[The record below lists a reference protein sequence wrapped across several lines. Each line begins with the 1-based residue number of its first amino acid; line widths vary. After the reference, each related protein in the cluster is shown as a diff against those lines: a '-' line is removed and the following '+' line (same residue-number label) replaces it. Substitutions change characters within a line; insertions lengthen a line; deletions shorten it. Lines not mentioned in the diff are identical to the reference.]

1 MPSTQMTLVRRISFC
16 CLLVLLGAACAG
28 ADEEAGSA
36 SGNRE
41 EKTTPA
47 SATESGFGPCEDVK
61 IEEFQAIFG
70 EQFSVVKTGGVA
82 TDCTIVARDSYIGE
96 SLTIRDTAKAGYGE
110 DFDSARSIAEKDR
123 FCPGSLH
130 DVEGIGD
137 RAFYVATCD
146 PKERPNESLHVEL
159 DGSHIAYS
167 AFFIPADRIDSTEE
181 KLTALATRLLG

>member
-1 MPSTQMTLVRRISFC
+1 MC
-16 CLLVLLGAACAG
+16 CLLLLLGTACSG
-28 ADEEAGSA
+28 ADENAGAA
-36 SGNRE
+36 SVKQENT
-41 EKTTPA
+41 KAA
-47 SATESGFGPCEDVK
+47 SAAESGFGPCEDVK

-70 EQFSVVKTGGVA
+70 EQFTVVKTGGVA
-82 TDCTIVARDSYIGE
+82 ADCTIVARDTYIGE

-110 DFDSARSIAEKDR
+110 DFDAARSIAENDR

-137 RAFYVATCD
+137 RAFYVTTCD
-146 PKERPNESLHVEL
+146 PKERPNESLHVEI